1 MEGRMMLRGLI
12 GTGLTFLMLAGDT
25 QAQSRPDIRS
35 AANISEVSAQRG
47 LDKGLLVQY
56 RYRTDAQLGYTRGG
70 GLRVKKEATPRIK
83 KETITR
89 TQQVAGGT
97 RQVTVVTTRQV
108 TFVTR
113 RVTVLSRTARPN
125 FNLACKAKY
134 PSFVGW
140 MERQWTR
147 CRAAPSPAYG
157 EEQLKAWQ
165 CWCRAA

>member
-1 MEGRMMLRGLI
+1 MLRGLI
-12 GTGLTFLMLAGDT
+12 GTGLMFVILAWDT
-25 QAQSRPDIRS
+25 QAQSRSDVRS
-35 AANISEVSAQRG
+35 ARNLSEVSAQRG
-47 LDKGLLVQY
+47 LAKGGLVQY
-56 RYRTDAQLGYTRGG
+56 RYKTDEQLGFTRGG
-70 GLRVKKEATPRIK
+70 GLRVKKADTPARVK
-83 KETITR
+83 KQTITR
-89 TQQVAGGT
+89 TRQVAGGT

-108 TFVTR
+108 TVVTR
-113 RVTVLSRTARPN
+113 RVTVLTRTARPN